1 MKSLGLR
8 VVLPITLLALLLGL
22 ALGGLAAWKWQ
33 ANSYDKQLAK
43 QDEDF
48 QRERNKASVAVLDWQ
63 RDEQTKRRALEDRL
77 QANDKTHYKELLDA
91 QQLQDRLRDRL
102 ATADLRLSVLLAAPA
117 TAPSSSSG
125 VREASGSS
133 GVVHGGT
140 RAELDP
146 AHAQRI
152 IAITGDGDDGLI
164 ALQACQAYVRELV
177 H

>member
-1 MKSLGLR
+1 MKSLGLS
-8 VVLPITLLALLLGL
+8 VVLSITLLALLLGL

-43 QDEDF
+43 QGEDF
-48 QRERNKASVAVLDWQ
+48 QRERNEASVAVLDWQ
-63 RDEQTKRRALEDRL
+63 RDEQIRRRALEDRL
-77 QANDKTHYKELLDA
+77 QANDETHYKELLDA
-91 QQLQDRLRDRL
+91 KKLQDRLRDRL
-102 ATADLRLSVLLAAPA
+102 ATADLRLSVLLAAPVTA
-117 TAPSSSSG
+117 TGGGSGLRETTGPSSM
-125 VREASGSS
+125 
-133 GVVHGGT
+133 VHGGT

-152 IAITGDGDDGLI
+152 VAITGDGDDGLI

>member
-1 MKSLGLR
+1 MKSLGLS
-8 VVLPITLLALLLGL
+8 VVLSITLLALLLGL
-22 ALGGLAAWKWQ
+22 ALGGLAAWEWQ

-43 QDEDF
+43 QDDDF
-48 QRERNKASVAVLDWQ
+48 QRERNEASVAVLDWQ
-63 RDEQTKRRALEDRL
+63 RDEQVKRRALEDRL
-77 QANDKTHYKELLDA
+77 QANDETHYKELLDA
-91 QQLQDRLRDRL
+91 QKLQDRLRDRL

-117 TAPSSSSG
+117 PASSGSGGLREATGSSS
-125 VREASGSS
+125 
-133 GVVHGGT
+133 VVHGGT

-152 IAITGDGDDGLI
+152 LAITGDGDDGLI